1 MRAVAMQ
8 SQNSGI
14 STATGLFEPVRVAG
28 IPLRN
33 RIAMAP
39 MTREMSPGGVPGT
52 DVVAYYRA
60 RAAGGTGL
68 VIGEGAPPN
77 AIGAFGASVPRF
89 YGEDALGAWRDVV
102 TAVHAEG
109 AAFVPQLWHVGAFEP
124 SSIGMADSLAPV
136 ERVSPSGLAAPG
148 KPLGRAMD
156 ARDIDSTIEAFA
168 AAAAA
173 AKAIG
178 CDGIEIHAAHG
189 YLVDQFFWPGT
200 NRRDDRYGARD
211 RTRFAVELIGE
222 VRRRVGSAFPIL
234 LRFSQWKQL
243 DYAARLASTPA
254 ELEALLLP
262 LAEAGVDIFHCSTRR
277 YWEPAFDGEA
287 GTLSG
292 WTKRVTGRPTIMV
305 GSVSLGTDFK
315 AREGKLFAAVDI
327 DDFARLEALLDAG
340 EFDLVAIGRALIANP
355 DWVTLVS
362 SGRADALR
370 PFDKIMLEH
379 L

>member
-1 MRAVAMQ
+1 MRPP
-8 SQNSGI
+8 NSGNSI
-14 STATGLFEPVRVAG
+14 AAGLFEPVRVAG
-28 IPLRN
+28 MALRN

-39 MTREMSPGGVPGT
+39 MTREMSPRGVPGA

-60 RAAGGTGL
+60 RAAGGTAL
-68 VIGEGAPPN
+68 IIGEGAPPD

-89 YGEDALGAWRDVV
+89 YGEDALAAWRDVV
-102 TAVHAEG
+102 AAVHAEG
-109 AAFVPQLWHVGAFEP
+109 AMFVPQLWHVGAFEP
-124 SSIGMADSLAPV
+124 SSIGMADSLAAV
-136 ERVSPSGLAAPG
+136 ERVSPSGLAAPDR
-148 KPLGRAMD
+148 PLGRAMT
-156 ARDIDSTIEAFA
+156 AQDIESTIEAFA
-168 AAAAA
+168 TAAAA

-189 YLVDQFFWPGT
+189 YLVDQFFWHGT
-200 NRRDDRYGARD
+200 NRRDDRYGASD
-211 RTRFAVELIGE
+211 RARFGVELVSE
-222 VRRRVGSAFPIL
+222 VRRRVGPAFPIL

-243 DYAARLASTPA
+243 DYAARLADTPA

-262 LAEAGVDIFHCSTRR
+262 LAEAGVDMFHCSTRR
-277 YWEPAFDGEA
+277 YWEPAFDGEV

-305 GSVSLGTDFK
+305 GSVTLGTDFK
-315 AREGKLFAAVDI
+315 AREGKLFAAVDV
-327 DDFARLEALLDAG
+327 DDCARLEALFDAG

-355 DWVTLVS
+355 DWVQLVS

-370 PFDKIMLEH
+370 PFDKTMLEH